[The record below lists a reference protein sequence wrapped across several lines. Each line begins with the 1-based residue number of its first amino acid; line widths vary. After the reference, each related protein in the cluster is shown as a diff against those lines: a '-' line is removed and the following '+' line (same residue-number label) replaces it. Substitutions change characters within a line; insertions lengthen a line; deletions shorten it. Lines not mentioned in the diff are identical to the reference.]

1 MRPTP
6 SALHRRAL
14 HPPPHRPTLR
24 PRSAPCPLF
33 LHCRR
38 FHTSPLHP
46 RNGTHARRP
55 RNGTRARA
63 RARARTHTPLCTPR
77 RILRL
82 TVLGR
87 SPRLGALLSPRACC
101 EWVDGAGADYKE
113 HRGLVLGGLG
123 LGVRLLPDLRPTR
136 CCAGGVGVGA
146 REAHLSEN
154 VANYSVNQ

>member
-1 MRPTP
+1 M
-6 SALHRRAL
+6 SLQV
-14 HPPPHRPTLR
+14 PTLGGFGVDEQAFR
-24 PRSAPCPLF
+24 KAVPSMARDALASG
-33 LHCRR
+33 
-38 FHTSPLHP
+38 SPSNNP
-46 RNGTHARRP
+46 IVPDA
-55 RNGTRARA
+55 AQVEEV
-63 RARARTHTPLCTPR
+63 HTPLCTPR

-87 SPRLGALLSPRACC
+87 SPRLGAPLSPRACC